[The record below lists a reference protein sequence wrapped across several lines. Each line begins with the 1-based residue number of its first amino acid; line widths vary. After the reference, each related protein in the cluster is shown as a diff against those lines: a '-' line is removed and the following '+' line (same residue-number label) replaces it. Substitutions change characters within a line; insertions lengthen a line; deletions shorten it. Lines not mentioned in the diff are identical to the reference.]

1 MGEIEKKET
10 HNEKRFP
17 DFPCFRLPIES
28 NSRLGSSALGTETV
42 PIIFM
47 LTGLLFLNEM
57 VLWVKKV

>member
-10 HNEKRFP
+10 KKQQTIPKLSLFS
-17 DFPCFRLPIES
+17 LSIEP
-28 NSRLGSSALGTETV
+28 NSRLGSSVLGTETV

-47 LTGLLFLNEM
+47 LTGLLFLNAL